1 MSHLLQWERVGTW
14 GKWNMDRQ
22 HCLRLDSLSV
32 QTWPFWYCILF
43 LFLPRWV
50 MSVEIKKNR
59 REDGDLSLVI
69 CTGLPLSPLHIV
81 TQCAATFTVRVY
93 QIRCYFTSVS
103 WYITSRVCKEPPSGA
118 CYQSCMFSLH
128 LPSLPL
134 WLVDKFFGCTCFHGL
149 IVSTD
154 LQQYLC

>member
-1 MSHLLQWERVGTW
+1 MSW
-14 GKWNMDRQ
+14 
-22 HCLRLDSLSV
+22 LSV
-32 QTWPFWYCILF
+32 CPDLTFLILHF
-43 LFLPRWV
+43 I
-50 MSVEIKKNR
+50 SVFTQMGYVYWDKKNR
-59 REDGDLSLVI
+59 REDGDLSLII

>member
-22 HCLRLDSLSV
+22 HCFMSWLSV
-32 QTWPFWYCILF
+32 CPDSTFLILHF
-43 LFLPRWV
+43 ISVFTQMGYVCWDKKTEEKMAICHLLYVQVFHYLLFSLLH
-50 MSVEIKKNR
+50 SVPPHLLFGYIR
-59 REDGDLSLVI
+59 FAVI
-69 CTGLPLSPLHIV
+69 LHLLAGV
-81 TQCAATFTVRVY
+81 
-93 QIRCYFTSVS
+93 
-103 WYITSRVCKEPPSGA
+103 TSRVCKEPPSGA

>member
-1 MSHLLQWERVGTW
+1 MAICHLLYVQVFHYLLFTLL
-14 GKWNMDRQ
+14 
-22 HCLRLDSLSV
+22 HSV
-32 QTWPFWYCILF
+32 PPHLLF
-43 LFLPRWV
+43 GYIR
-50 MSVEIKKNR
+50 
-59 REDGDLSLVI
+59 
-69 CTGLPLSPLHIV
+69 
-81 TQCAATFTVRVY
+81 FTV
-93 QIRCYFTSVS
+93 ILHLLAG
-103 WYITSRVCKEPPSGA
+103 ITSRVCKEPPSGA

>member
-1 MSHLLQWERVGTW
+1 MS
-14 GKWNMDRQ
+14 
-22 HCLRLDSLSV
+22 
-32 QTWPFWYCILF
+32 I
-43 LFLPRWV
+43 
-50 MSVEIKKNR
+50 EIKKNR
-59 REDGDLSLVI
+59 REDGDLSLII

-81 TQCAATFTVRVY
+81 TQCAATFTVRY
-93 QIRCYFTSVS
+93 IRFAVILHLLAG
-103 WYITSRVCKEPPSGA
+103 ITSRVCKEPPSGA

>member
-1 MSHLLQWERVGTW
+1 MLHLLQWERVGTW

-22 HCLRLDSLSV
+22 HCLRLTSLSV

-50 MSVEIKKNR
+50 MSVEIKKIEEKMAICHLLYVQVFHYLLFTLLHSVPPHLLFGYIR
-59 REDGDLSLVI
+59 FAVI
-69 CTGLPLSPLHIV
+69 LHLL
-81 TQCAATFTVRVY
+81 AG
-93 QIRCYFTSVS
+93 
-103 WYITSRVCKEPPSGA
+103 ITSRVCKEPPSGA

>member
-1 MSHLLQWERVGTW
+1 MLHLLQWERVGTW

-22 HCLRLDSLSV
+22 HCLCLDSLSV

-50 MSVEIKKNR
+50 MSIEIKKNR
-59 REDGDLSLVI
+59 REDGDLSLII

-103 WYITSRVCKEPPSGA
+103 WYNFQSLQGTAKWCRLSELYVFSPSPLPAPVA
-118 CYQSCMFSLH
+118 C
-128 LPSLPL
+128 
-134 WLVDKFFGCTCFHGL
+134 W
-149 IVSTD
+149 
-154 LQQYLC
+154 